1 MRSEEVL
8 YMPQALLGPSLFW
21 LIAAVVL
28 LVVEAVSVGLTSI
41 WFSLGAVA
49 ALIVSFFTPNI
60 WIQIG
65 CFLAV
70 SFLTLFGVRP
80 AARRFMASS
89 RQATNADRVIGAE
102 GVVVEAVDNL
112 NAKGQVK
119 VNGSI
124 WTARAQDDTVIPPST
139 LVRVDRIEGVKLIVT
154 PLPRQAAPTP

>member
-1 MRSEEVL
+1 
-8 YMPQALLGPSLFW
+8 MPQALLGPSLFW
-21 LIAAVVL
+21 LVAAVVL
-28 LVVEAVSVGLTSI
+28 LAVEAITVGLTSI

-49 ALIVSFFTPNI
+49 ALIVSFFTGNI

-80 AARRFMASS
+80 AAKRFMASS

-112 NAKGQVK
+112 NATGQVK
-119 VNGSI
+119 VKGMV
-124 WTARAQDDTVIPPST
+124 WTARAVDDTVIPQST
-139 LVRVDRIEGVKLIVT
+139 LVRVERIEGVKLIVT
-154 PLPRQAAPTP
+154 PLRRQAAAAP

>member
-1 MRSEEVL
+1 
-8 YMPQALLGPSLFW
+8 MPQALLGPSLFW
-21 LIAAVVL
+21 LAAAVVL
-28 LVVEAVSVGLTSI
+28 VVVEAISVGLTSI
-41 WFSLGAVA
+41 WFALGALA
-49 ALIVSFFTPNI
+49 ALVVSFFTENI

-65 CFLAV
+65 CFLVV

-119 VNGSI
+119 VNGTL
-124 WTARAQDDTVIPPST
+124 WTARAQDDGMIPVSAR
-139 LVRVDRIEGVKLIVT
+139 VRVERIEGVKIIVT
-154 PLPRQAAPTP
+154 PLPQQADTVSRS

>member
-21 LIAAVVL
+21 LIAAVAL

-80 AARRFMASS
+80 AAQRFMASS

-124 WTARAQDDTVIPPST
+124 WTARAQDDTVIPLST

>member
-1 MRSEEVL
+1 
-8 YMPQALLGPSLFW
+8 MPQALLGPSLFW
-21 LIAAVVL
+21 LAAAVVL
-28 LVVEAVSVGLTSI
+28 VVVEAISVGLTSI
-41 WFSLGAVA
+41 WFALGALA
-49 ALIVSFFTPNI
+49 ALVVSFFTENI

-119 VNGSI
+119 VNGTL
-124 WTARAQDDTVIPPST
+124 WTARAQDDGMIPVSAR
-139 LVRVDRIEGVKLIVT
+139 VRVERIEGVKIIVT
-154 PLPRQAAPTP
+154 PLPQQADTVSRS